1 MRKTTILA
9 IATAALAVVTV
20 VTVVTDLIRTD
31 AGFSGKVSVNSVSHV
46 RTTGALKA
54 TNFNAI

>member
-9 IATAALAVVTV
+9 IATAALAVVTI
-20 VTVVTDLIRTD
+20 VTDLIRAD
-31 AGFSGKVSVNSVSHV
+31 AGAFSGKVSVNPVSHV

>member
-20 VTVVTDLIRTD
+20 VTDLVRTD
-31 AGFSGKVSVNSVSHV
+31 AGFSGTWSVNSVSHV

-54 TNFNAI
+54 TNFDAI

>member
-9 IATAALAVVTV
+9 IVTAALAAVTII
-20 VTVVTDLIRTD
+20 TDLIRAE
-31 AGFSGKVSVNSVSHV
+31 AGPLGGAAAVNSVSHV

-54 TNFNAI
+54 PDFDAI

>member
-9 IATAALAVVTV
+9 IAVAALAVVTV
-20 VTVVTDLIRTD
+20 ATDLIRTD
-31 AGFSGKVSVNSVSHV
+31 AGSLVGKVSVNSVSHV

>member
-20 VTVVTDLIRTD
+20 VTDLIRTD
-31 AGFSGKVSVNSVSHV
+31 AGFNGKVSVNSVSHV

>member
-20 VTVVTDLIRTD
+20 VTDLIRADTS
-31 AGFSGKVSVNSVSHV
+31 AKISKVSANPVVQQV
-46 RTTGALKA
+46 QTAGGL
-54 TNFNAI
+54 NAKKSFDAI

>member
-20 VTVVTDLIRTD
+20 VTDLIRAD
-31 AGFSGKVSVNSVSHV
+31 ATQTGKLSMNSVSHV
-46 RTTGALKA
+46 RTTGTLKA
-54 TNFNAI
+54 SNFDAL

>member
-9 IATAALAVVTV
+9 IATAALAVITV
-20 VTVVTDLIRTD
+20 ATDLIRTD
-31 AGFSGKVSVNSVSHV
+31 AVLVGKVSVNSVSHV

-54 TNFNAI
+54 ANFNAI

>member
-1 MRKTTILA
+1 MRKATILA
-9 IATAALAVVTV
+9 IATAALAVVTI
-20 VTVVTDLIRTD
+20 VTDLIRAD
-31 AGFSGKVSVNSVSHV
+31 AGSFTGKLSANSAHV

>member
-20 VTVVTDLIRTD
+20 VSDLIRAD

-54 TNFNAI
+54 TNFDAI

>member
-20 VTVVTDLIRTD
+20 ATDLIRTD
-31 AGFSGKVSVNSVSHV
+31 ASFSGTVSMNSVSHV

>member
-20 VTVVTDLIRTD
+20 VTDLIRADVETISKQVSAATAVQQVQTASGLNAKSFD
-31 AGFSGKVSVNSVSHV
+31 A
-46 RTTGALKA
+46 
-54 TNFNAI
+54 I

>member
-20 VTVVTDLIRTD
+20 VTDLIRAD
-31 AGFSGKVSVNSVSHV
+31 AGFNGKVSVNSVSHL

-54 TNFNAI
+54 SNFDAI

>member
-20 VTVVTDLIRTD
+20 VTDLIRAD
-31 AGFSGKVSVNSVSHV
+31 ATPIGKLSMNSVSHV

-54 TNFNAI
+54 SNFDAI

>member
-20 VTVVTDLIRTD
+20 ATDLIRAD
-31 AGFSGKVSVNSVSHV
+31 ASFSSKVSLNSVSHV

-54 TNFNAI
+54 VNFDAI